1 MSRLDALCPPRT
13 GLSPASWVL
22 GSWAARSWKRA
33 WRPQTQPYACVAGG
47 RDGPGAEGCVQGC
60 RGEARSRPRR
70 VFCAVQN
77 SSPRP
82 PGPLENPPGTGQA
95 SVRSPPARDPWAE
108 SALPQPLSPPL
119 LNGNSSGH
127 VSCTRVNKIPV
138 ALTLQD
144 GAQCGRQ
151 SPLVEFVLATSAVT
165 PPQE

>member
-1 MSRLDALCPPRT
+1 MGSPELEEGLETPNPALCLCGWGSRRPGSGGMCP
-13 GLSPASWVL
+13 GLQ
-22 GSWAARSWKRA
+22 R
-33 WRPQTQPYACVAGG
+33 GG
-47 RDGPGAEGCVQGC
+47 QI
-60 RGEARSRPRR
+60 EAQKG
-70 VFCAVQN
+70 FLCCAKQL
-77 SSPRP
+77 PLP

-144 GAQCGRQ
+144 GAQCSRQ